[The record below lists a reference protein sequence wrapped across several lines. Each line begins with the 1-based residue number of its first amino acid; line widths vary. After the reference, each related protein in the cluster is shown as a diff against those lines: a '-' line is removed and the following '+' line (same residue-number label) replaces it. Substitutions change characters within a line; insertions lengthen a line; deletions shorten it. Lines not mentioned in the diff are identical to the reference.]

1 MPDAARRV
9 VLIDAGDPRNWE
21 TRGIHGYLGL
31 EGITPGELR
40 GRGRDDARRFG
51 ATLVDA
57 TVSRVDRVD
66 DDRSSGNEARALELG
81 GGMSL
86 DCDQIFFTTRYCRKG
101 AGCSTSIVA
110 S

>member
-1 MPDAARRV
+1 V

-21 TRGIHGYLGL
+21 SRRIHGYLGL